1 MTANRLKERL
11 NAGKPCINGW
21 LLLPSTFAAEVMA
34 QSGWDS
40 LTIDLQH
47 GLHDY
52 TSAVSAIQAMQAHP
66 VTPLVRVPVNEPG
79 IIGKVLD
86 AGAWGVICPMVNT
99 AADARALVQSCLY
112 PPQGARSYGPIRARG
127 YGGKEPYHDIAN
139 DQILVLPQIETIE
152 AVRNITQILDVPGV
166 SGIYIG
172 PNDLGFSMGLV
183 PTLDRR
189 EPEILAIY
197 DTLLKEASKRRL
209 IACIHNASPV
219 YAAEMIKL
227 GFQLVTV
234 ASDVNCMATA
244 ARESV
249 LTTRRAAGPN
259 AD

>member
-21 LLLPSTFAAEVMA
+21 LLLPSAFSAEVMA
-34 QSGWDS
+34 QTGWDS

-52 TSAVSAIQAMQAHP
+52 QSAVSAIQAMQAHP

-99 AADARALVQSCLY
+99 AAEARALVQSCLY
-112 PPQGARSYGPIRARG
+112 PPIGARSYGPIRARG
-127 YGGKEPYHDIAN
+127 YGGPEPYHSIAN
-139 DQILVLPQIETIE
+139 DQVLVLPQIETIE
-152 AVRNITQILDVPGV
+152 AVHNIEQILDVTGV

-189 EPEILAIY
+189 EPEILALY
-197 DTLLKEASKRRL
+197 DTLLKETSKRRL

-219 YAAEMIKL
+219 YAAEMIKR
-227 GFQLVTV
+227 GFHLVTV
-234 ASDVNCMATA
+234 ASDITCMAA
-244 ARESV
+244 SARESV
-249 LTTRRAAGPN
+249 LATRRAVGPN

>member
-21 LLLPSTFAAEVMA
+21 LLLPSTFSAEVMA
-34 QSGWDS
+34 QTGWDS

-47 GLHDY
+47 GLFDY

-66 VTPLVRVPVNEPG
+66 VTPLVRVPSNEPG

-86 AGAWGVICPMVNT
+86 AGAWGVICPMINT
-99 AADARALVQSCLY
+99 PADARALVQSCLY
-112 PPQGARSYGPIRARG
+112 PPHGSRSYGPIRARG

-139 DQILVLPQIETIE
+139 EQILVLPQIETIQ
-152 AVRNITQILDVPGV
+152 AVQNIGQILDVPGV

-183 PTLDRR
+183 PTLDRK

-197 DTLLKEASKRRL
+197 DTLLKETSKRRL

-227 GFQLVTV
+227 GFQFVTV
-234 ASDVNCMATA
+234 ASDITCMAA
-244 ARESV
+244 SARESV
-249 LTTRRAAGPN
+249 LATRRAVGPH

>member
-21 LLLPSTFAAEVMA
+21 LLLPSTFSAEVMA
-34 QSGWDS
+34 QTGWDS

-47 GLHDY
+47 GLYDY
-52 TSAVSAIQAMQAHP
+52 QSAVSSIQAMQAHP

-99 AADARALVQSCLY
+99 VADARALVQSCLY
-112 PPQGARSYGPIRARG
+112 PPIGARSYGPIRVRG
-127 YGGKEPYHDIAN
+127 YGAPEAYHSIAN
-139 DQILVLPQIETIE
+139 DQVLVLPQIETIE
-152 AVRNITQILDVPGV
+152 AVHNIEQILDVPGV

-172 PNDLGFSMGLV
+172 PNDLGLSMGLA

-189 EPEILAIY
+189 EPEILALY
-197 DTLLKEASKRRL
+197 DTLLKETSKRRL

-219 YAAEMIKL
+219 YAAEMIKR
-227 GFQLVTV
+227 GFHLVTV
-234 ASDVNCMATA
+234 ASDIACMAA
-244 ARESV
+244 SARDSA
-249 LTTRRAAGPN
+249 LATRRAVGPN

>member
-1 MTANRLKERL
+1 MTANRLKDRL
-11 NAGKPCINGW
+11 NAGKACVNGW
-21 LLLPSTFAAEVMA
+21 LLLPSTFSAEVMA

-99 AADARALVQSCLY
+99 AADARALVESCLY
-112 PPQGARSYGPIRARG
+112 PPHGARSYGPIRARG

-183 PTLDRR
+183 PTLDRK

-197 DTLLKEASKRRL
+197 DTLLKEVSKRRL
-209 IACIHNASPV
+209 IACIHTASPV

-227 GFQLVTV
+227 GFQFVTV
-234 ASDVNCMATA
+234 ASDINCMATA
-244 ARESV
+244 ARECV
-249 LTTRRAAGPN
+249 LTTRAAGPN